1 MVRIHHLPPVRKGSS
16 IRTAPSF
23 VPGLHLTSLGAGTV
37 QDVPSRL
44 VELVSGVWVATSRWY
59 ATTST
64 VLLDGS
70 GGAVVVDPAFLP
82 DELAAIPADL
92 GGLGVAC
99 VGGIATHEHYDH
111 VLWHADLGE
120 VARWSSAGTAERLV
134 VHRAAILAPL
144 IEYLTPDLVDIAG
157 RLVPLADGT
166 IPWSGPRAECIEHDA
181 HAPSHLA
188 VRLPDQG
195 VLLAGDM
202 LSNVEV
208 PYPAAGETLEHYAV
222 RTALWLVPGHGT
234 VTTKAR
240 ARYDA
245 DMRYLDDLLA
255 GRASDDPRIQDP
267 DNAALHQKNL
277 GKARSGA

>member
-1 MVRIHHLPPVRKGSS
+1 M
-16 IRTAPSF
+16 TA
-23 VPGLHLTSLGAGTV
+23 
-37 QDVPSRL
+37 RL
-44 VELVSGVWVATSRWY
+44 VELVPGVWVATSRWY

-92 GGLGVAC
+92 AELGVTC

-111 VLWHADLGE
+111 VLWHEDLGN
-120 VARWSSAGTAERLV
+120 VPRWASAGTVERLV
-134 VHRAAILAPL
+134 AHRTAVLEPLAK
-144 IEYLTPDLVDIAG
+144 YLTPDLICIAG

-181 HAPSHLA
+181 HSPAHIA
-188 VRLPDQG
+188 VFLRDCG
-195 VLLAGDM
+195 VLVAGDM
-202 LSNVEV
+202 LGDVEL
-208 PYPAAGETLEHYAV
+208 PMPEDDESLEHYAAGLEALSDAV
-222 RTALWLVPGHGT
+222 RGARWLIPGHGT
-234 VTTKAR
+234 VTTKPR

-255 GRASDDPRIQDP
+255 GRPSGDPRIQDP
-267 DNAALHQKNL
+267 ENAALHQENL
-277 GKARSGA
+277 GKARNGTA